1 LSVRSTTPTPGCHT
15 SAEFVAVGV
24 PSAAGGPPSTVPS
37 TIGTPTARA
46 ARSIAAAASGLRSG
60 SMSLAF
66 SGHSTR
72 SGRGRRPAAASA
84 ASCSVTRTWLS
95 STARRCALKSR
106 PRRGTL
112 PCTAAIVTVRT
123 GAPPV
128 GGTSAA
134 SGPASSAAAATA
146 AATAAPRTWP
156 RTSRRAASPSASPAS
171 TAANDSSG
179 APPTAATGS
188 SGPSGWPNATRPHG
202 NPPKGTRARTASTPT
217 QTAAAH
223 SGAPR
228 SREVTAIPAP
238 AAPTNSASAP
248 ESASHGTGPT

>member
-1 LSVRSTTPTPGCHT
+1 M
-15 SAEFVAVGV
+15 
-24 PSAAGGPPSTVPS
+24 PS

-60 SMSLAF
+60 SMSEAF
-66 SGHSTR
+66 SGHSTT
-72 SGRGRRPAAASA
+72 SGRGRSPAATSA

-106 PRRGTL
+106 PSRGTL

-123 GAPPV
+123 GADP
-128 GGTSAA
+128 GGRQQRGERACRERDERQQR
-134 SGPASSAAAATA
+134 GRGG
-146 AATAAPRTWP
+146 AAPR
-156 RTSRRAASPSASPAS
+156 RRARRRAASPSASPAS
-171 TAANDSSG
+171 TVANDSSG

-202 NPPKGTRARTASTPT
+202 NPPKGVRARSASTPT
-217 QTAAAH
+217 HTAAAQ
-223 SGAPR
+223 SGAVQPGR
-228 SREVTAIPAP
+228 SRDTTAIPAP
-238 AAPTNSASAP
+238 AAPTNTASAP